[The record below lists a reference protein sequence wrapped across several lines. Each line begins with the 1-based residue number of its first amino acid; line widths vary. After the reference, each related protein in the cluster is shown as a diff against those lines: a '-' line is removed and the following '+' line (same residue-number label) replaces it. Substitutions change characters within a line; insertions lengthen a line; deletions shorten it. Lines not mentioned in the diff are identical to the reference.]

1 METNTRIKGSRHV
14 FNYKKH
20 ICCNFQACSAS
31 DLQHM
36 ITTSAYGRRSA
47 GPLLPL
53 PPPRHSAGSWD
64 ISGDME
70 GESQSRNSP
79 RPTCCHPKGERSGAW
94 RRPRGRQ
101 ASPWGTGQHS
111 GPGRPEVTCAQ
122 GQSRLPKKPQPH
134 ALTDLNTGE
143 RKRLNTSRDPDTQN
157 MTAQTVW
164 STARKSG
171 KRKRSPQGEK
181 KSTWVKWHHKRQIL
195 CLKTFLP

>member
-1 METNTRIKGSRHV
+1 
-14 FNYKKH
+14 
-20 ICCNFQACSAS
+20 
-31 DLQHM
+31 
-36 ITTSAYGRRSA
+36 
-47 GPLLPL
+47 
-53 PPPRHSAGSWD
+53 
-64 ISGDME
+64 ME
-70 GESQSRNSP
+70 GGQLDLSCLCLLHATQPAPETSQGTWKGRDRAGTAPDP
-79 RPTCCHPKGERSGAW
+79 RAATPKPSGAW